1 MFIQLKNASKVY
13 GQGESAVKALDG
25 AELSAEQG
33 EVIETASGA
42 VKDSFGSRRQVKSV
56 GLMPARRRVAF
67 KQSTS
72 ASIVAAVNEVDAVDF
87 AVFFGGAVGFQC
99 DERVVVV

>member
-1 MFIQLKNASKVY
+1 M
-13 GQGESAVKALDG
+13 
-25 AELSAEQG
+25 
-33 EVIETASGA
+33 TASGA
-42 VKDSFGSRRQVKSV
+42 VKDSFGSRRQVQTV

-72 ASIVAAVNEVDAVDF
+72 AFNGKVAAVNEVDAVDF